1 MEQNNKR
8 GYLNDQFRFFHLKDS
23 HTAPIEYHYH
33 DFQKIVI
40 FFSGNVT
47 YMVEGKVY
55 QLMPWDILLINHHE
69 MHKPI
74 IQPGV
79 PYDRIILWLNREFLT
94 QDSLKQYHLDDCFQ
108 ETIAKKSNLLR
119 TEAKYRMKFSNL
131 LHELEDSFHS
141 KEYANEL
148 YTNTLFLQLMIVMN
162 RMQDSAPLMETQ
174 SSIQSNKHVDSLISY
189 ISENLSGDL
198 SIDALSNALY
208 LSSSYLMHKFKEVT
222 GTSLHNYITKK
233 RLTNALE
240 LMREGTPIT
249 TASLQS
255 GYSDYSTFLRTFR
268 KVYHCTPTE
277 YLTVLFRERLRLK
290 IDICSYTL

>member
-1 MEQNNKR
+1 MEFNNKR
-8 GYLNDQFRFFHLKDS
+8 GYLHDQFRFFHLKDS
-23 HTAPIEYHYH
+23 HTESIEYHYH
-33 DFQKIVI
+33 EFQKIVI

-79 PYDRIILWLNREFLT
+79 PYERIILWLNREFLEKET
-94 QDSLKQYHLDDCFQ
+94 LKQYHLDDCFQ
-108 ETIAKKSNLLR
+108 ETVVKKSNLLR

-148 YTNTLFLQLMIVMN
+148 YSNTLFVQLMILIN
-162 RMQDSAPLMETQ
+162 RMQASSTTIETQ
-174 SSIQSNKHVDSLISY
+174 SSIQSNKHVDSLIAY

-198 SIDALSNALY
+198 SIDALSSALF

-233 RLTNALE
+233 RLTNAIE
-240 LMREGTPIT
+240 LMRDGTPIT

-277 YLTVLFRERLRLK
+277 YLTGKLQSSPFHGQDYRE
-290 IDICSYTL
+290 

>member
-1 MEQNNKR
+1 MEFNNKR
-8 GYLNDQFRFFHLKDS
+8 GYLHDQFRFFHLKDS
-23 HTAPIEYHYH
+23 HTESIEYHYH
-33 DFQKIVI
+33 EFQKIVI

-79 PYDRIILWLNREFLT
+79 PYERIILWLNREFLEKET
-94 QDSLKQYHLDDCFQ
+94 LKQYHLDDCFQ
-108 ETIAKKSNLLR
+108 ETVVKKSNLLR

-148 YTNTLFLQLMIVMN
+148 YSNTLFVQLMILIN
-162 RMQDSAPLMETQ
+162 RMQASSTTIETQ
-174 SSIQSNKHVDSLISY
+174 SSIQSNKHVDSLIAY

-198 SIDALSNALY
+198 SIDALSSALY

-233 RLTNALE
+233 RLTNAIE
-240 LMREGTPIT
+240 LMRDGTPIT

-277 YLTVLFRERLRLK
+277 YLTGKLQSSPFHGQDYRE
-290 IDICSYTL
+290 

>member
-1 MEQNNKR
+1 MEFNNKR
-8 GYLNDQFRFFHLKDS
+8 GYLHDQFRFFHLKDS
-23 HTAPIEYHYH
+23 HTESIEYHYH
-33 DFQKIVI
+33 EFQKIVI

-55 QLMPWDILLINHHE
+55 KLMPWDILLINHHE

-79 PYDRIILWLNREFLT
+79 PYERIILWLNREFLEKET
-94 QDSLKQYHLDDCFQ
+94 LKQYHLDDCFQ
-108 ETIAKKSNLLR
+108 ETVVKKSNLLR

-148 YTNTLFLQLMIVMN
+148 YSNTLFVQLMILIN
-162 RMQDSAPLMETQ
+162 RMQASSTTIETQ
-174 SSIQSNKHVDSLISY
+174 SSIQSNKHVDSLIAY

-198 SIDALSNALY
+198 SIDALSSALY

-233 RLTNALE
+233 RLTNAIE
-240 LMREGTPIT
+240 LMRDGTPIT

-277 YLTVLFRERLRLK
+277 YLTGKLQSSPFHGQDYRE
-290 IDICSYTL
+290 